1 MSGQRLRCET
11 CGWECRAEKGVTL
24 EDAHDCKGPPSS
36 WPIRAPHPPQGDSAV
51 AAALHASHDPDQT
64 APQEVYSEVSGYDPL
79 GPAPLLAMSF
89 EEAQRARPGFPL
101 CGAETTL
108 RNDEH
113 RLAQCF
119 EPKDHSGPHR
129 DPRDPAPV
137 EWTDG
142 TTRFSP

>member
-1 MSGQRLRCET
+1 M
-11 CGWECRAEKGVTL
+11 TL
-24 EDAHDCKGPPSS
+24 DEAHPNCPGPH
-36 WPIRAPHPPQGDSAV
+36 RAPHPPQGDSAV
-51 AAALHASHDPDQT
+51 AAALHASQDPDQT
-64 APQEVYSEVSGYDPL
+64 APQAVYEETHGYDPL
-79 GPAPLLAMSF
+79 GPAPLLAMTF

-119 EPKDHSGPHR
+119 EAKDHLGPHR

-137 EWTDG
+137 EWTDAS
-142 TTRFSP
+142 TRFEPAP